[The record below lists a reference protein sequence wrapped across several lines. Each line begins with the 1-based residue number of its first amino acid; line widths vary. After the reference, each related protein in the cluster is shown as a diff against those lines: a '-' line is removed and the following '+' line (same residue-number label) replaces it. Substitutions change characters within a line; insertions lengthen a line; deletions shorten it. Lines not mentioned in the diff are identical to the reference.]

1 MQVKQR
7 PTGLPSWLY
16 LAIVVVLGLYF
27 LISGIT
33 WGVLIY
39 NRIPVPDSFSTIL
52 ATITGGLV
60 GVLSPVGG
68 GARAPQPKEEQPEEQ
83 PTDER

>member
-1 MQVKQR
+1 MQMQAKQR
-7 PTGLPSWLY
+7 STGRPNWLY
-16 LAIVVVLGLYF
+16 LAIVGVLGLYF

-39 NRIPVPDSFSTIL
+39 NQIPVPDSFSTIL
-52 ATITGGLV
+52 ATIAGGLV

-68 GARAPQPKEEQPEEQ
+68 RPGAPPPKEEQ